1 MIEPL
6 TDEGA
11 FEQLVKEAVASVP
24 AEFQPYME
32 NIEIII
38 QDYPTEEQLQS
49 VGLSPPHTLLGL
61 YHGVPLTE
69 RGISNPLL
77 PDQITL
83 FRGPLLE
90 RYGADEQLRKQ
101 VRRTVLHEIAHFFG
115 ITDHRLH
122 ELDAY

>member
-1 MIEPL
+1 M
-6 TDEGA
+6 TDPPMDEAA
-11 FEQLVKEAVASVP
+11 FEQLVSEALATVP
-24 AEFQPYME
+24 ADFQQYME
-32 NIEIII
+32 NLQIII
-38 QDYPTEEQLQS
+38 QDRATPEQMQS

-69 RGISNPLL
+69 RGMYKPLM

-83 FRGPLLE
+83 FRVPLLE
-90 RYGADEQLRKQ
+90 RYGTGEGLRQQ

-115 ITDHRLH
+115 ITDDRLH